1 MTWWAWRQHRSQML
15 AAAGVLA
22 AVAIW
27 MGVTGVGF
35 AHDFRDL
42 GIASCLAARGDCS
55 QAIDQFEALHRGLA
69 LLVPLLLVAPG
80 LIGVFWGAPLIA
92 REVEAGTHRLAWTQ
106 SLSRRRW
113 LAWQLGF
120 LGAGTV
126 VLSALFAW
134 LVSWWSGPITA
145 AGLNRFTPGIFDL
158 RGIVPVFYAA
168 FAFALGVAVGSVIRR
183 TVAAMGIT
191 LLGYAGVRAAVTLVA
206 RPHFATPVVVS
217 SPIGQGNVRVDLA
230 DWVLHTEAV
239 DALGHVVGRGGGI
252 DLKLMVGRCPPPIFV
267 DPGGSV
273 QSCLQRL
280 GIHLV
285 STIQPYYRYWSFQL
299 IESAI
304 FAVLTVLLVAFTVR
318 WVRHRIV

>member
-1 MTWWAWRQHRSQML
+1 MTWWTWRQHRSQML
-15 AAAGVLA
+15 AAAAVLA
-22 AVAIW
+22 ALAVW
-27 MGVTGVGF
+27 MGVTGVTF
-35 AHDFRDL
+35 AREFRDL

-69 LLVPLLLVAPG
+69 FLVPLFLVAPG

-113 LAWQLGF
+113 LAWQLGV
-120 LGAGTV
+120 LGTGTV
-126 VLSALFAW
+126 LLSALFAW
-134 LVSWWSGPITA
+134 LVSWWSGPIVG

-191 LLGYAGVRAAVTLVA
+191 LLGYAGVRAAVTFLA
-206 RPHFATPVVVS
+206 RPHFATPLVVS
-217 SPIGQGNVRVDLA
+217 SPMGQGNVRVDLA

-239 DALGHVVGRGGGI
+239 DAVGHVVGRGGGI
-252 DLKLMVGRCPPPIFV
+252 DLRVTVGRCPARSFL
-267 DPGGSV
+267 DPKASI

-280 GIHLV
+280 GVHLV
-285 STIQPYYRYWSFQL
+285 STIQPYNRYWSFQL

-318 WVRHRIV
+318 WVRRRIV

>member
-1 MTWWAWRQHRSQML
+1 MTWWAWRLHRSQML
-15 AAAGVLA
+15 AAAAVLA
-22 AVAIW
+22 ALAIW
-27 MGVTGVGF
+27 MAVTGLSF
-35 AHDFRDL
+35 AHEYRDL
-42 GIASCLAARGDCS
+42 GIASCLAARGDCG

-69 LLVPLLLVAPG
+69 FLVPLFLVAPG

-106 SLSRRRW
+106 SVSRRRW
-113 LAWQLGF
+113 LSWQLGV

-134 LVSWWSGPITA
+134 LVSWWSGPLVG
-145 AGLNRFTPGIFDL
+145 AGLDRFTPGIFDL

-168 FAFALGVAVGSVIRR
+168 FAFALGVAVGTVIRR
-183 TVAAMGIT
+183 TVAAMGVT
-191 LLGYAGVRAAVTLVA
+191 LLGYAGVRAAVTFVA
-206 RPHFATPVVVS
+206 RPHFATPLVVS
-217 SPIGQGNVRVDLA
+217 SPLGQGNVRGDLA

-252 DLKLMVGRCPPPIFV
+252 DLRVMVGRCSPPIFLN
-267 DPGGSV
+267 PKGSI

-280 GIHLV
+280 GVHLV
-285 STIQPYYRYWSFQL
+285 STIQPVSRYWSFQL

-304 FAVLTVLLVAFTVR
+304 FAALTVLLVAFTVR
-318 WVRHRIV
+318 WVRRRIV

>member
-168 FAFALGVAVGSVIRR
+168 FAFALEVAVGSVIRR
-183 TVAAMGIT
+183 TVAAMGVT
-191 LLGYAGVRAAVTLVA
+191 LLGYAGVRAAVTVVA

-285 STIQPYYRYWSFQL
+285 STIEPYYRYWSFQL